1 MAKQLEKTLEIINKM
16 EAEGRIGRY
25 AIGGA
30 MAAIFYVEPFTTYDL
45 DIFFAAGSSGGVVTL
60 TPVYEYLTAAGYEAE
75 GEAVNIEGWPVQ
87 FPPTYNP
94 LVAEAVEQAVEIK
107 FKGTP
112 TRVFSAEHL
121 VAVMLQ
127 TGREKDYARAAKFL
141 EEGVV
146 DVERLTGILSRHGL
160 TEKWRGF
167 SGGVKNE

>member
-1 MAKQLEKTLEIINKM
+1 VEKTLEIINRM

-45 DIFFAAGSSGGVVTL
+45 DIFFATSMSGGLVTL
-60 TPVYEYLTAAGYEAE
+60 TPVYEYLSGAGYEAE

-87 FPPTYNP
+87 FLPTYNP

-107 FKGTP
+107 FKSTP
-112 TRVFSAEHL
+112 TRVLSAEHL
-121 VAVMLQ
+121 VAIMLQ

-146 DVERLTGILSRHGL
+146 NAARLTDIVSRHGL
-160 TEKWRGF
+160 TDRWREF
-167 SGGVKNE
+167 SGGSEK

>member
-1 MAKQLEKTLEIINKM
+1 MEKTLEIINRM
-16 EAEGRIGRY
+16 EADGVIGRY

-45 DIFFAAGSSGGVVTL
+45 DIFFATSVSGGLITL

-87 FPPTYNP
+87 FLPTYNP

-112 TRVFSAEHL
+112 TRVVNAEHL
-121 VAVMLQ
+121 VAIMVQ
-127 TGREKDYARAAKFL
+127 TGRGRDFARASRFL

-146 DVERLTGILSRHGL
+146 NMESLTDILSRHQL
-160 TEKWRGF
+160 TDKWREF
-167 SGGVKNE
+167 VGGTGI

>member
-1 MAKQLEKTLEIINKM
+1 VEKTLEIINRM
-16 EAEGRIGRY
+16 EAAGVIGRY

-30 MAAIFYVEPFTTYDL
+30 MAAVFYVEPFATFDL
-45 DIFFAAGSSGGVVTL
+45 DIFFAANVSGGLITM
-60 TPVYEYLTAAGYEAE
+60 TPVYEYLARAGYEAK

-87 FPPTYNP
+87 FLPTYNP

-107 FKGTP
+107 FRSTP
-112 TRVFSAEHL
+112 TRVLSAEHL

-146 DVERLTGILSRHGL
+146 NVERLTDILSRHRL
-160 TEKWRGF
+160 TDKWREFTGR
-167 SGGVKNE
+167 SGK